1 MSLQRY
7 EVLINI
13 VTILMILGK
22 MATPG
27 LRKIKEK
34 KGYDVIISVNE
45 SVPLVITLVISPK

>member
-1 MSLQRY
+1 
-7 EVLINI
+7 
-13 VTILMILGK
+13 

-45 SVPLVITLVISPK
+45 SVPLVITSVISSK